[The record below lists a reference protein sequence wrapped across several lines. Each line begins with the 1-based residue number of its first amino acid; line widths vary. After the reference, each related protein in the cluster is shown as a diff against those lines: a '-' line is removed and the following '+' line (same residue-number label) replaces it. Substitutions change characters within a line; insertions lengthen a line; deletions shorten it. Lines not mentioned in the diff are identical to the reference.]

1 MSFVDDYVAK
11 LYEGETKLAQ
21 LVTLLAF
28 VALLVACLGLFGL
41 AAHSAT
47 TKRKE
52 ISVRKVLGAGV
63 AGLIGRLTREFA
75 LLVGVAFLIA
85 APVAYLLTSRW
96 LEGFAD
102 RTPVGPGVFALV
114 LGATLLLALVTVS
127 WHAWQAATRNPAD
140 VLRDE

>member
-1 MSFVDDYVAK
+1 M
-11 LYEGETKLAQ
+11 
-21 LVTLLAF
+21 TLLAF

-47 TKRKE
+47 TRRKE
-52 ISVRKVLGAGV
+52 ISIRKVLGAGV

-75 LLVGVAFLIA
+75 LLVALAFLVA
-85 APVAYLLTSRW
+85 APVSYLLVGRW
-96 LEGFAD
+96 LDGFVD
-102 RTPVGPGVFALV
+102 RTPIGPGVFGLV
-114 LGATLLLALVTVS
+114 LVVVLVLALVTVS